1 MGAIATRDRQL
12 LDLCL
17 THKIKDVDNYLY
29 GDKFQRDLYRR
40 MGNAVIKEVL
50 KKRRDELKRA
60 KEIRHAKAR
69 QKHHLD
75 SLTHLLIRS
84 AEIAAYADQEAVD
97 CFQEYREK
105 LEQYEIERRLK
116 EMGN

>member
-1 MGAIATRDRQL
+1 MEN
-12 LDLCL
+12 
-17 THKIKDVDNYLY
+17 HLY

-60 KEIRHAKAR
+60 KEIRHARAR

-75 SLTHLLIRS
+75 CLTPLLIKS

-105 LEQYEIERRLK
+105 LERIEIERKLQ
-116 EMGN
+116 EME